1 MTRSKTSIT
10 IHNLPSLYY
19 VQFYSQ
25 CFWENNFCTTHF
37 CLQLALTYTEALLS
51 GRLTTSR
58 GGIVQSKFIGSL
70 RKRVD
75 ELLNFSPGLKDDFCN
90 YLNSGKWPIMESERE
105 KGAILL
111 SWYLQW
117 FGVPAPFVI
126 KTAAERIKPKPLSS
140 SLTPFLRLLFPSTHI
155 NAIGEIDKFLSCQSV
170 A

>member
-1 MTRSKTSIT
+1 M
-10 IHNLPSLYY
+10 
-19 VQFYSQ
+19 
-25 CFWENNFCTTHF
+25 
-37 CLQLALTYTEALLS
+37 S

-75 ELLNFSPGLKDDFCN
+75 ELLNCSLGLKDDFCN
-90 YLNSGKWPIMESERE
+90 YLTSGRWPTVDSHRE
-105 KGAILL
+105 KDAILL

-126 KTAAERIKPKPLSS
+126 KTAAEKIKPKLMSS

-155 NAIGEIDKFLSCQSV
+155 NAIGEIDKLLSCHSV